1 MCNLDVGAH
10 GIRPEASN
18 MDERVEIIDVPQSL
32 QPHPGAGVAI
42 TRPPAKADLDIALT
56 SDEQVSVRQ
65 RIRIKWTLA
74 LVSLLSEPSF
84 VALYLI
90 IKGYPPPLDWASI
103 SLMLLCVLC
112 ACVSLNIK
120 TDRVSRVSIAIG
132 CIALLVSVV
141 VFLLIGIVWFL
152 RGFAAQLVK

>member
-1 MCNLDVGAH
+1 
-10 GIRPEASN
+10 
-18 MDERVEIIDVPQSL
+18 MDERVEIIDAPQPL

-42 TRPPAKADLDIALT
+42 TRPPAKAEPDVALE
-56 SDEQVSVRQ
+56 SGEQISMRPRV
-65 RIRIKWTLA
+65 RIKWTLA
-74 LVSLLSEPSF
+74 LASLLSEPSF
-84 VALYLI
+84 VALYLV
-90 IKGYPPPLDWASI
+90 IKGYPPPLDWTSI

-120 TDRVSRVSIAIG
+120 TDRASRASIAIG
-132 CIALLVSVV
+132 FIALLVSVV